1 VAGKEI
7 RERERKKKDS
17 MELPP
22 VGSKKKGGVRIRDR
36 GEGGLVFPKDPCV
49 NTENCKGLTVKQNFP
64 LI

>member
-7 RERERKKKDS
+7 RERERKMKDS

-36 GEGGLVFPKDPCV
+36 ELFPKDPCV
-49 NTENCKGLTVKQNFP
+49 NTKNCKGLTVKQNFP